1 MVPYIQY
8 RTSMFYSATLTK
20 SLNTIHN
27 MEKQPIKGD
36 KYIYFLPSFPP
47 KNNDPVSSVSN

>member
-8 RTSMFYSATLTK
+8 CSTSMFYSATLTK

-36 KYIYFLPSFPP
+36 KYIFFALFPP